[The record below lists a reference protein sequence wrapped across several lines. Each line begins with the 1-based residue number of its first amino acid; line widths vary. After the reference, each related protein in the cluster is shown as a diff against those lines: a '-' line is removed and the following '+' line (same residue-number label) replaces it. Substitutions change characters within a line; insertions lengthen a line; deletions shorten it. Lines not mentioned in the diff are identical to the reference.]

1 MPLRS
6 AAFLLFFASTVS
18 AQAAEPVSF
27 EGKNVTML
35 IGSVAGG
42 GTDSSGRLI
51 ARYLGDRLPGKPTVV
66 VKNFPGAQ
74 GMTSMNHFAK
84 QVAPDGLTITMGA
97 SVQADPLFFRT
108 PQSQYDPTK
117 FLFIGG
123 VGRGG
128 SALVINKEAE
138 KRLYDKSAPP
148 VAIGTLG
155 GMPHFALQMAAWGI
169 GFLDW
174 NAKWIV
180 GYPGTNELS
189 IALRRGEIDMTATS
203 NLYLVQHLVTTGPFK
218 VLAQT
223 GQTQNGETKGR
234 PEFGNA
240 PLITDLVRPKLTN
253 PIERE
258 AFDYWLS
265 TSALD
270 KWVAL
275 PPNTPDAYVQAYRT
289 AYEATFNDPE
299 FSELGRAIS
308 DGFEPINWRDVTA
321 PVQKLGATSPEA
333 IAFIGTMLRKQGLK
347 GD

>member
-1 MPLRS
+1 MLLRS
-6 AAFLLFFASTVS
+6 AAFLLFVAGVAV

-27 EGKNVTML
+27 EGKTVTML
-35 IGSVAGG
+35 IGSAAGG
-42 GTDSSGRLI
+42 GTDASGRLV
-51 ARYLGDRLPGKPTVV
+51 ARYLGDRLPGKPIMV

-97 SVQADPLFFRT
+97 SIQADPMFFRG

-128 SALVINKEAE
+128 SALLINKDAE
-138 KRLYDKSAPP
+138 KRLYDKSQPP

-169 GFLDW
+169 HFLDW

-203 NLYLVQHLVTTGPFK
+203 NLYLVQHLVTSEPFK
-218 VLAQT
+218 ILTQT

-234 PEFGNA
+234 PEFGDA

-253 PIERE
+253 ALERD
-258 AFDYWLS
+258 AFEYWLA

-275 PPNTPDAYVQAYRT
+275 PPGTPDAFVEAYRT

-299 FSELGRAIS
+299 FSQLGRAVS
-308 DGFEPINWRDVTA
+308 DGFEPIAWKDVTI

-347 GD
+347 GE